1 MADINLLPTEFK
13 SSKEVVRASRTLTR
27 VIIGM
32 TVVLMIVGMA
42 GGGYIYYLSGQAKSA
57 VDRQNDLTRTVN
69 NLQSSEQKLY
79 LVKDRISKLAS
90 VFADRDKY
98 TLIGKYDGLISA
110 NASSLEEIEISES
123 NPKLSVA
130 AADSQ
135 NLQSF
140 LDTISSSGDFST
152 AFIES
157 IEYRES
163 LGYVVNMQL
172 E

>member
-1 MADINLLPTEFK
+1 MAEINLLPTEFK
-13 SSKEVVRASRTLTR
+13 SSKEVVRASRTLSR

-32 TVVLMIVGMA
+32 TIVLMVVGMV
-42 GGGYIYYLSGQAKSA
+42 GGGYVYYLSGQAKSA

-79 LVKDRISKLAS
+79 LIKDRISKLTS
-90 VFADRDKY
+90 VFAARDKY
-98 TLIGKYDGLISA
+98 TLIGKYDSLISA
-110 NASSLEEIEISES
+110 NASTLEEIEISES

-163 LGYVVNMQL
+163 LGYIVNMQL